1 MKVAQMKNTPDVHE
15 REAQLI
21 AEIAAWSAIAEVE
34 LAELGPSRALLK
46 KVLAM
51 QPRRSATCSL
61 AARRCRHS
69 RRSYALTRNVIA
81 SLELQLAYLRGNE
94 HLPF

>member
-1 MKVAQMKNTPDVHE
+1 MKVAKMKNIPDVHE

-34 LAELGPSRALLK
+34 LAELDPRRALLK
-46 KVLAM
+46 KLLAI

-61 AARRCRHS
+61 VARHCRHS
-69 RRSYALTRNVIA
+69 RRSYTVTQSVIA
-81 SLELQLAYLRGNE
+81 SLELQLAWLRGNE

>member
-1 MKVAQMKNTPDVHE
+1 MKVAKMKNTPDFYE

-34 LAELGPSRALLK
+34 LAELDPRRALLK
-46 KVLAM
+46 KLLAI

-61 AARRCRHS
+61 VARHCRHS
-69 RRSYALTRNVIA
+69 RRSYTVTQSVIA
-81 SLELQLAYLRGNE
+81 SLELRLVCLRGNE